1 MHAAVLHTIGA
12 MPRFEEFPEPIIGG
26 DKDGEVIVHVHAASL
41 KPVDKQLASGSHYA
55 SRGELPRVCGSDGVG
70 HLDDGQRIFFRS
82 PTGPKAWTM
91 SVAIAGG
98 DAVPT
103 AEVIGGSHMSLSP
116 DQSMIMDVVGHRVL
130 WVSPLNPSA
139 SLRAGSG
146 APRKVFEFD
155 DADGRIDYPV
165 WSPDG
170 RWILF
175 DRFTPHSGDVWMVE
189 P

>member
-1 MHAAVLHTIGA
+1 
-12 MPRFEEFPEPIIGG
+12 
-26 DKDGEVIVHVHAASL
+26 
-41 KPVDKQLASGSHYA
+41 
-55 SRGELPRVCGSDGVG
+55 
-70 HLDDGQRIFFRS
+70 
-82 PTGPKAWTM
+82 M

-98 DAVPT
+98 DAEPT

-130 WVSPLNPSA
+130 WVSPLN
-139 SLRAGSG
+139 GG

>member
-1 MHAAVLHTIGA
+1 MGHFLRWSNDG
-12 MPRFEEFPEPIIGG
+12 RRII
-26 DKDGEVIVHVHAASL
+26 
-41 KPVDKQLASGSHYA
+41 
-55 SRGELPRVCGSDGVG
+55 
-70 HLDDGQRIFFRS
+70 FRS
-82 PTGPKAWTM
+82 PTGPKARTM
-91 SVAIAGG
+91 SVSTDGG

-130 WVSPLNPSA
+130 WVSPL
-139 SLRAGSG
+139 GGG
-146 APRKVFEFD
+146 APRRVFELD
-155 DADGRIDYPV
+155 DADSRIDYPV